1 MRAVPG
7 RPVQTRFEIE
17 IEIKVKVEVETR
29 QIGFERSESNT
40 TGMARK
46 LAGGSEGCVA
56 PGWFIWWN

>member
-29 QIGFERSESNT
+29 QIGFERS
-40 TGMARK
+40 
-46 LAGGSEGCVA
+46 
-56 PGWFIWWN
+56 